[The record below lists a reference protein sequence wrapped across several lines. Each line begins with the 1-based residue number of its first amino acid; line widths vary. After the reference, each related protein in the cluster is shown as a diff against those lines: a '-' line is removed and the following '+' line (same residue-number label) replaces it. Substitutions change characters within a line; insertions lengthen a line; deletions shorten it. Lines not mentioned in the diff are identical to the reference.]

1 MSSSESPG
9 ISQRQGLASGL
20 EAWRMAVYS
29 IIEALL
35 HLLKRTALRTSATC
49 HIFVPRQGAFPRCM
63 QATSVL
69 SHLGARE
76 LEHDDLVSLLVRDVN
91 LVTVHNDFRY
101 LTLQIDV
108 NTLYDVA

>member
-76 LEHDDLVSLLVRDVN
+76 LEHDDLASMVSRDEDLVA
-91 LVTVHNDFRY
+91 VHTNCKDT
-101 LTLQIDV
+101 TLQIDV
-108 NTLYDVA
+108 NALEDVA